1 MTTPAS
7 PQPRRALVRVAV
19 KPSVLRWARERSGK
33 DMEAFVRQFPKY
45 REWEAGEVE
54 PTYRQLKRFA
64 KTTYTPFGVIVS
76 GSPMADDLPIADFRT
91 VGGRQVLKPSPHLLD
106 TVYLCQSRQD
116 WYHEYALAEEHDPVE
131 LVGSATLEDS
141 PVQVARD
148 ISSTLDFRVE
158 DRRDVGNWSLA
169 VRRFANRA
177 EDQGVLVMIS
187 GVVGNDTSRKL
198 DSGEFRG
205 FALSDDLAPL
215 VFVNGADAKAAQMFT
230 LAHEL
235 AHIWLGNTGLSNV
248 SLATKANHQ
257 TEKWCNQ
264 VAAELLV
271 PLDTLREQHRQD
283 EELKGMLRRLAAYFK
298 VSSLVVLRRLLDAG
312 YLSHQEFQV
321 AYDTELQKLSAV
333 KRRSGG
339 NFYLTQTARVG
350 RRFASDLVAD
360 TLRGRTRYTEAFHL
374 LAIAKTTTF
383 RNIAS
388 ELELVSKP

>member
-7 PQPRRALVRVAV
+7 PQPLRARVRVAIE
-19 KPSVLRWARERSGK
+19 PSVLRWARERSGK
-33 DMEAFVRQFPKY
+33 SMETLVRRFPKY

-54 PTYRQLKRFA
+54 PTYQQLKRFA

-116 WYHEYALAEEHDPVE
+116 WYHDYALAEEHDPVE
-131 LVGSATLEDS
+131 FVGSATLEDS

-158 DRRDVGNWSLA
+158 DRRDVGSWSLA
-169 VRRFANRA
+169 ARRLANRA

-187 GVVGNDTSRKL
+187 GVVGNDTSRAL
-198 DSGEFRG
+198 DPGEFRG

-215 VFVNGADAKAAQMFT
+215 VFVNGTDAKAAQMFT

-271 PLDTLREQHRQD
+271 PSDALREQHRQ
-283 EELKGMLRRLAAYFK
+283 EEDLQGILRRLAAYFK
-298 VSSLVVLRRLLDAG
+298 VGSLVVLRRLLDAG
-312 YLSHQEFQV
+312 YLSHQEFQA
-321 AYDTELQKLSAV
+321 AYDNEWQRISTS
-333 KRRSGG
+333 RPRSGG
-339 NFYLTQTARVG
+339 NFYRTQTTRVG
-350 RRFASDLVAD
+350 RRFAYDLVAD
-360 TLRGRTRYTEAFHL
+360 TLSGRTLYTRAFHL
-374 LAIAKTTTF
+374 LAVAKATTF
-383 RNIAS
+383 RNLAS
-388 ELELVSKP
+388 ELGLH